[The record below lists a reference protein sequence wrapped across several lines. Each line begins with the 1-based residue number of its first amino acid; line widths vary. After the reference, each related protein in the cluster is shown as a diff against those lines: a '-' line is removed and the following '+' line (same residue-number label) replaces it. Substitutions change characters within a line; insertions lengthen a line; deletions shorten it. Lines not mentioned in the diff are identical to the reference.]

1 MEKNALRD
9 HPRLYIL
16 HQILMSQPKILNINR
31 KNDFEQ
37 QNENLLKTNTTD
49 LVLSRKWMKQN
60 MRTTENLKG
69 TF

>member
-37 QNENLLKTNTTD
+37 QNENLLKTNTMD